1 MGLLMKEDMRMK
13 LIMLRSANTWK
24 PAILNFVW
32 IGMVVAL
39 LGLTP
44 GLSEA
49 AAHKNTD
56 KTVTRAVLDNGLRV
70 VIVRNPIAPV
80 VATVVNY
87 KVGSN
92 EAPRRFPGMAH
103 AQEHMMFRGNPGLS
117 AGQLA
122 DITAAMGG
130 MFDADTQQSVT
141 QYFFSIPSQYLD
153 IALRIEA
160 IRMSG
165 VIDSEK
171 LWQKERGAIEQEVAQ
186 DYSSP
191 EYIFY
196 TRLLAAMFKGTPY
209 AHDALGT
216 HASFEKT
223 TGAMLKKFYDTWYA
237 PNNATLIIVGDVQPK
252 YALKLIKTYFG
263 NIPAKKLPPRPDVR
277 LNPIKPETIRLKSDL
292 PYGLAIMAFRLPG
305 YDSPNYAASQV
316 LEDVLNSQRGDLYQL
331 SVEGK
336 VLNVDFNLDT
346 FSKAGLGYV
355 VAAFP
360 KDGRVD
366 EVLKNL
372 RTVLRHYVKDGVRSD
387 LVEAAKR
394 QELASAEFEK
404 NSVFGLSMA
413 WSQALGVEGRRSP
426 EDDLKAISRVSADDV
441 NRVARRYLDLDHAVV
456 AVLTPEASGKPASA
470 RNYTGKEKF
479 TLPQTRN
486 IVLPD
491 WASKALKRLSIPTSN
506 LNPVVKSLPN
516 GIKLIVQPESVSHTV
531 SIYGHVKN
539 NPYLQTPPGK
549 EGVDEVLDGLYGYGT
564 KTMSRKAYQKA
575 LDDIAA
581 NVSVGTD
588 FSLQVL
594 TGHFDRGVQ
603 LLADDLLHPAL
614 PDTAFKIVRGQVK
627 AIAAGKEQSPDV
639 LTHRTLKTALLPR
652 HDPALHWATPKTVA
666 ALTLKDVRNYYSTVI
681 RPDETVIVIIGNV
694 TPEKA
699 ASVINKYFGAWK
711 AVGKKPDLL
720 LPRVPSNA
728 PSTVNVPDT
737 SRIQDEVILA
747 ETLGITRSDPDYYA
761 LNLGNHVL
769 GGGFYATR
777 LYRDLREQTGLVYSV
792 GVDLEAGKTRST
804 FAVTYASDPSN
815 VSRARAIVERNL
827 KMMQTQLVSPIELRR
842 AKAMLLREIPLAE
855 SSLGSI
861 ARGYIHRSVLD
872 LPLDEP
878 SRAAKR
884 YMALTAQQVKS
895 AFVRQLRV
903 KSLVQVTEGPAPH

>member
-1 MGLLMKEDMRMK
+1 MRSIVLK
-13 LIMLRSANTWK
+13 SANGWK
-24 PAILNFVW
+24 MAILDFVW
-32 IGMVVAL
+32 LGIVVAI

-49 AAHKNTD
+49 GTRKNTD
-56 KTVTRAVLDNGLRV
+56 KTITRAVLANGLRV

-92 EAPRRFPGMAH
+92 EAPPGFPGMAH

-122 DITAAMGG
+122 NITAAMGG

-153 IALRIEA
+153 VALRIEA
-160 IRMSG
+160 IRMRG
-165 VIDSEK
+165 VLDSEK
-171 LWQKERGAIEQEVAQ
+171 LWRKERGAIEQEVAQ

-191 EYIFY
+191 EYVFY

-216 HASFEKT
+216 HASFEQT

-252 YALKLIKTYFG
+252 YALKLIKNYFG
-263 NIPAKKLPPRPDVR
+263 NIPAKKMPPRPEVR
-277 LNPIKPETIRLKSDL
+277 LNSIKPETIRLKSDL
-292 PYGLAIMAFRLPG
+292 PYGLAIMGFRLPG
-305 YDSPNYAASQV
+305 YDSPDYAASQV
-316 LEDVLNSQRGDLYQL
+316 LGDVLNSQRGDLYQL

-360 KDGRVD
+360 KGGRAD
-366 EVLKNL
+366 AVLKNL
-372 RTVLRHYVKDGVRSD
+372 RTVLDHYVRNGVRSD

-413 WSQALGVEGRRSP
+413 WSQALAIEGHRSP

-456 AVLTPEASGKPASA
+456 AVLTPEASGNPASA
-470 RNYTGKEKF
+470 RNYTGKENF
-479 TLPQTRN
+479 TLPQNRN
-486 IVLPD
+486 IVLPE
-491 WASKALKRLSIPTSN
+491 WASRALKRLTIPASK
-506 LNPVVKSLPN
+506 LNPVVKELPN
-516 GIKLIVQPESVSHTV
+516 GIKLIVQPESISHTV

-549 EGVDEVLDGLYGYGT
+549 EGVGEVLDGLYDYGT
-564 KTMSRKAYQKA
+564 TTLNRKAYQKA
-575 LDDIAA
+575 LDEIAA
-581 NVSVGTD
+581 TVSVGTD

-594 TGHFDRGVQ
+594 TDHFDRGVQ

-614 PDTAFKIVRGQVK
+614 PDSAFKIVRDQVK
-627 AIAAGKEQSPDV
+627 AVAAGREQSPDE
-639 LTHRTLKTALLPR
+639 LTHRALKTALFPR
-652 HDPALHWATPKTVA
+652 NDPTLHWATPDTVA
-666 ALTLKDVRNYYSTVI
+666 ALTLTNVRNYHSTI
-681 RPDETVIVIIGNV
+681 MRPDETIIVVIGNV

-699 ASVINKYFGAWK
+699 ASVINKYFGTWK
-711 AVGKKPDLL
+711 AVGVKPNLL
-720 LPRVPSNA
+720 LSPVPPNK
-728 PSTVNVPDT
+728 PSAVNVPDT

-777 LYRDLREQTGLVYSV
+777 LYRDLREQTGLVYTV
-792 GVDLEAGKTRST
+792 GVDLEAGKTRT
-804 FAVTYASDPSN
+804 TYAVTYASDPSN
-815 VSRARAIVERNL
+815 VTRARAIIERNL
-827 KMMQTQLVSPIELRR
+827 KMMKTQLVSPDELQR
-842 AKAMLLREIPLAE
+842 AKAMLLREIPLTE
-855 SSLGSI
+855 SSLGGI
-861 ARGYIHRSVLD
+861 ARGFIHRSVLD

-878 SRAAKR
+878 TRAAHR
-884 YMALTAQQVKS
+884 YIALTAQQVRS
-895 AFVRQLRV
+895 AFARRLRV
-903 KSLVQVTEGPAPH
+903 KGLVQVTEGPAPH

>member
-1 MGLLMKEDMRMK
+1 MKR
-13 LIMLRSANTWK
+13 ITLRSAK
-24 PAILNFVW
+24 GRKLAVLNLVW
-32 IGMVVAL
+32 LVGVVVIL

-49 AAHKNTD
+49 GTHKNTD
-56 KTVTRAVLDNGLRV
+56 KTVIRTVLDNGLRV

-92 EAPRRFPGMAH
+92 EAPRGFPGMAH

-141 QYFFSIPSQYLD
+141 QYFFNIPSQYLD
-153 IALRIEA
+153 VALHIEA
-160 IRMSG
+160 IRMRG
-165 VIDSEK
+165 VLDSEK
-171 LWQKERGAIEQEVAQ
+171 LWRKERGAIEQEVAR

-223 TGAMLKKFYDTWYA
+223 TGAMLKKFYTTWYA

-252 YALKLIKTYFG
+252 HALKLIRKYFG
-263 NIPAKKLPPRPDVR
+263 KIPAKKLPPRPEVR

-305 YDSPNYAASQV
+305 YDSPDYAASQV
-316 LEDVLNSQRGDLYQL
+316 LEDVLNSQRGNLYQL

-346 FSKAGLGYV
+346 FSKAGLGYA

-360 KDGRVD
+360 KDGRAD
-366 EVLKNL
+366 GVLKNL
-372 RTVLRHYVKDGVRSD
+372 RIVLDHYVKSGVRPD

-413 WSQALGVEGRRSP
+413 WSQALAVEGRRSP
-426 EDDLKAISRVSADDV
+426 EEDLKAISRVTADDV
-441 NRVARRYLDLDHAVV
+441 NRVARRYLNLDHAVV

-470 RNYTGKEKF
+470 QNYTGKEKF
-479 TLPQTRN
+479 ALPQNRN
-486 IVLPD
+486 IVLPE
-491 WASKALKRLSIPTSN
+491 WAARALKRLSVPASN
-506 LNPVVKSLPN
+506 LNPVVKELPN
-516 GIKLIVQPESVSHTV
+516 GIKLIVQPESISPTV
-531 SIYGHVKN
+531 SVYGRVKN

-549 EGVDEVLDGLYGYGT
+549 EGIGEVLDGLYDYGT
-564 KTMSRKAYQKA
+564 TTLNRTAYQKA
-575 LDDIAA
+575 LDEIAA
-581 NVSVGTD
+581 TVSVGTD

-594 TGHFDRGVQ
+594 TDHFDRGVQ

-614 PDTAFKIVRGQVK
+614 PDTAFRIVRDQVK
-627 AIAAGKEQSPDV
+627 AVAAGREQSPDE
-639 LTHRTLKTALLPR
+639 LTHRALKTALLPR
-652 HDPALHWATPKTVA
+652 NDPALHWATPKTVA
-666 ALTLKDVRNYYSTVI
+666 ALTLADVRDYHSKI
-681 RPDETVIVIIGNV
+681 MRPDETIIVVIGNV

-699 ASVINKYFGAWK
+699 ASVINKYFGTWK
-711 AVGKKPDLL
+711 AMGAKPNLL
-720 LPRVPSNA
+720 LSPVPPNK
-728 PSTVNVPDT
+728 PSTVHVPDT

-747 ETLGITRSDPDYYA
+747 ETLGITRKDPDYYA

-792 GVDLEAGKTRST
+792 GVDLDAGKTRT
-804 FAVTYASDPSN
+804 TYAVTYASDPSN
-815 VSRARAIVERNL
+815 VTRARAIIERNL
-827 KMMQTQLVSPIELRR
+827 KMMKTQLVSPDELQR
-842 AKAMLLREIPLAE
+842 AKAMLLREIPLTE

-861 ARGYIHRSVLD
+861 ARGFIHRSVFD

-878 SRAAKR
+878 TRAAHR
-884 YMALTAQQVKS
+884 YMALTAQQVRS
-895 AFVRQLRV
+895 AFARRLRV
-903 KSLVQVTEGPAPH
+903 KGLVQVTEGPAPH

>member
-1 MGLLMKEDMRMK
+1 MTMKCTMPKFAGGWKMAISKFVGL
-13 LIMLRSANTWK
+13 
-24 PAILNFVW
+24 
-32 IGMVVAL
+32 GMIVAFL
-39 LGLTP
+39 VLTP
-44 GLSEA
+44 KLSEA
-49 AAHKNTD
+49 GTHKKID
-56 KTVTRAVLDNGLRV
+56 KTVTRAVLSNGLHV
-70 VIVRNPIAPV
+70 IIVRNPIAPV

-92 EAPRRFPGMAH
+92 EAPHGFPGMAH

-122 DITAAMGG
+122 NITAAMGG

-141 QYFFSIPSQYLD
+141 QYFFNIPSQYLD
-153 IALRIEA
+153 VALRIEA

-165 VIDSEK
+165 VLDSEK
-171 LWQKERGAIEQEVAQ
+171 LWRKERGAIEQEVAR

-209 AHDALGT
+209 SHDALGT

-223 TGAMLKKFYDTWYA
+223 TGPMLKKFYDTWYA
-237 PNNATLIIVGDVQPK
+237 PNNATLIIVGDVHPQDV
-252 YALKLIKTYFG
+252 LKMIKKRFG
-263 NIPAKKLPPRPDVR
+263 NIPAKKLPPRPKIR
-277 LNPIKPETIRLKSDL
+277 LEPIKPETIQLKSDL
-292 PYGLAIMAFRLPG
+292 PYGLAIIAFRLPG
-305 YDSPNYAASQV
+305 YDSPDYAASQV
-316 LEDVLNSQRGDLYQL
+316 LGDVMNSHRGDLYQL
-331 SVEGK
+331 GVDGK
-336 VLNVDFNLDT
+336 VLSADFSLDT
-346 FSKAGLGYV
+346 FPRAGLGYA
-355 VAAFP
+355 VAAYP
-360 KDGRVD
+360 KDGRVNK
-366 EVLKNL
+366 VLKNL
-372 RTVLRHYVKDGVRSD
+372 RSVLGSYIKNGVPVD

-394 QELASAEFEK
+394 QELASAEFQK

-413 WSQALGVEGRRSP
+413 WSQALAVEGRRSP
-426 EDDLKAISRVSADDV
+426 EDDLEAISRVSAADV

-470 RNYTGKEKF
+470 QNNMGIEKVA
-479 TLPQTRN
+479 LPQNRN
-486 IVLPD
+486 VVLPE
-491 WASKALKRLSIPTSN
+491 WAKRALKRLSVPASK
-506 LNPVVKSLPN
+506 LSPVVKELPN
-516 GIKLIVQPESVSHTV
+516 GIKLIVQPESISHTV
-531 SIYGHVKN
+531 SVYGHVKN

-549 EGVDEVLDGLYGYGT
+549 EGVDEVLDGLYDYGT
-564 KTMSRKAYQKA
+564 QTMRRKAYQKA
-575 LDDIAA
+575 LDEIAA

-594 TGHFDRGVQ
+594 TDHFDRGVQ

-639 LTHRTLKTALLPR
+639 LTHRALKTALLPR
-652 HDPALHWATPKTVA
+652 HDPALHWATPKTVG
-666 ALTLKDVRNYYSTVI
+666 ALTLKDVRKYYSAVI
-681 RPDETVIVIIGNV
+681 RPDETVIVVIGNV

-711 AVGKKPDLL
+711 AVGKKPNLL

-737 SRIQDEVILA
+737 SRIQDEIILA

-777 LYRDLREQTGLVYSV
+777 LYRDLREQTGLVYTV

-815 VSRARAIVERNL
+815 VSRARAIVEHNL
-827 KMMQTQLVSPIELRR
+827 KMMQTQLVSPIELQR

-895 AFVRQLRV
+895 AFARRLRV
-903 KSLVQVTEGPAPH
+903 KNLVQVTEGPAPH

>member
-1 MGLLMKEDMRMK
+1 MKF
-13 LIMLRSANTWK
+13 ITLRSADGWK
-24 PAILNFVW
+24 MAIFNVVW
-32 IGMVVAL
+32 LAIVAGL
-39 LGLTP
+39 LSLSP
-44 GLSEA
+44 GLSYA
-49 AAHKNTD
+49 GTHKKID
-56 KTVTRAVLDNGLRV
+56 KTVTRAVLANGLRV

-92 EAPRRFPGMAH
+92 EAPHGFPGMAH

-122 DITAAMGG
+122 NITASMGG

-153 IALRIEA
+153 VVLRIEA

-165 VIDSEK
+165 VLDSEK
-171 LWQKERGAIEQEVAQ
+171 LWRKERGAIEQEVAR

-191 EYIFY
+191 EYILY
-196 TRLLAAMFKGTPY
+196 TRLLSAMFKGTPY

-216 HASFEKT
+216 HASFQKT
-223 TGAMLKKFYDTWYA
+223 TGVMLKKFYDTWYA
-237 PNNATLIIVGDVQPK
+237 PNNATLIIVGDVHPK
-252 YALKLIKTYFG
+252 DALKLIKKRFG
-263 NIPAKKLPPRPDVR
+263 NIPAKKLPPRPKIR
-277 LNPIKPETIRLKSDL
+277 LEPIKPETIRLKSDL
-292 PYGLAIMAFRLPG
+292 PYGLAFIAFRLPG
-305 YDSPNYAASQV
+305 YGSPDYAASQV
-316 LEDVLNSQRGDLYQL
+316 LADVMNSHRGDLYQL
-331 SVEGK
+331 GVEGK
-336 VLNVDFNLDT
+336 VLSADFSLDT
-346 FSKAGLGYV
+346 FSRAGLGYA
-355 VAAFP
+355 VAAYP
-360 KDGRVD
+360 KDGRIN

-372 RTVLRHYVKDGVRSD
+372 RSVLASYAKNGVPAD
-387 LVEAAKR
+387 LVAAAKR
-394 QELASAEFEK
+394 QELASAEFQK

-413 WSQALGVEGRRSP
+413 WSQALAVEGRRSP

-441 NRVARRYLDLDHAVV
+441 NRVARRYLDLDHALV
-456 AVLTPEASGKPASA
+456 AVLSPESSGKPASGQ
-470 RNYTGKEKF
+470 NNMGIEKVA
-479 TLPQTRN
+479 LPQNRN
-486 IVLPD
+486 VVLPE
-491 WASKALKRLSIPTSN
+491 WAQRALKRLSVPASK
-506 LNPVVKSLPN
+506 LNPVIKELPN
-516 GIKLIVQPESVSHTV
+516 GIKLIVQPESISHTV
-531 SIYGHVKN
+531 SVYGHVKN

-549 EGVDEVLDGLYGYGT
+549 EGVDEVLDGLYEYGT

-594 TGHFDRGVQ
+594 TDHFARGVQ

-614 PDTAFKIVRGQVK
+614 PDTAFKIVRDQIK

-639 LTHRTLKTALLPR
+639 LTHRAMKTALLPV
-652 HDPALHWATPKTVA
+652 HDPALRWATPKTLA
-666 ALTLKDVRNYYSTVI
+666 ALTLKDVQNYYSAVI
-681 RPDETVIVIIGNV
+681 RPDETVIVVIGNV
-694 TPEKA
+694 TPDKA
-699 ASVINKYFGAWK
+699 ASVINNYFGAWR
-711 AVGKKPDLL
+711 AVGKKPSLL
-720 LPRVPSNA
+720 LDKVPSNA
-728 PSTVNVPDT
+728 PSTVNIPDS

-792 GVDLEAGKTRST
+792 GVDLKAGKTRSI
-804 FAVTYASDPSN
+804 FAVAYASDPSN
-815 VSRARAIVERNL
+815 VSRARTIVEFNL
-827 KMMQTQLVSPIELRR
+827 KMMQTQLVSPVELRR

-855 SSLGSI
+855 SSLESI

-895 AFVRQLRV
+895 AFARRLRV
-903 KSLVQVTEGPAPH
+903 KGLVQVTEGPAPH

>member
-1 MGLLMKEDMRMK
+1 MK
-13 LIMLRSANTWK
+13 LDLLRSANGRK
-24 PAILNFVW
+24 MAILNFVCL
-32 IGMVVAL
+32 GMIVAL

-44 GLSEA
+44 GLSKA
-49 AAHKNTD
+49 DTHNNTG
-56 KTVTRAVLDNGLRV
+56 KTLTRAVLDNGLRV

-80 VATVVNY
+80 VTTVVNY
-87 KVGSN
+87 RVGSN
-92 EAPRRFPGMAH
+92 EAPFGFPGMAH

-122 DITAAMGG
+122 NITAAMGG

-153 IALRIEA
+153 VALRIEA

-165 VIDSEK
+165 VLDSEK
-171 LWQKERGAIEQEVAQ
+171 LWRTERGAIEQEVAQ

-191 EYIFY
+191 EYVFY
-196 TRLLAAMFKGTPY
+196 TRLLAAMFRGTPY

-216 HASFEKT
+216 HASFERT
-223 TGAMLKKFYDTWYA
+223 TGAMLKKFYYTWYA
-237 PNNATLIIVGDVQPK
+237 PNNATLIVVGDVQPK
-252 YALKLIKTYFG
+252 YALELIKNYFG
-263 NIPAKKLPPRPDVR
+263 NIPAKKLPGRPEVR

-305 YDSPNYAASQV
+305 YDSPDYAASQV
-316 LEDVLNSQRGDLYQL
+316 LGDVLNSHRGDLYQL
-331 SVEGK
+331 GVEGK

-346 FSKAGLGYV
+346 FSKAGLGYA

-360 KDGRVD
+360 KDGHAD

-372 RTVLRHYVKDGVRSD
+372 RNVLGEYVKNGVLSD

-394 QELASAEFEK
+394 QELASAEFQK

-413 WSQALGVEGRRSP
+413 WSQALAVEGRQSP
-426 EDDLKAISRVSADDV
+426 QDDIAAISRVTAADV
-441 NRVARRYLDLDHAVV
+441 NRVARRYLSLDHAVV

-470 RNYTGKEKF
+470 QNYTGKEKLA
-479 TLPQTRN
+479 LPQNRN
-486 IVLPD
+486 IVLPE
-491 WASKALKRLSIPTSN
+491 WASRALRRLSIPASK
-506 LNPVVKSLPN
+506 LNPVVKELPN
-516 GIKLIVQPESVSHTV
+516 GIKLIVQPESISHTV

-549 EGVDEVLDGLYGYGT
+549 EGIDEVLDGLYDYGT
-564 KTMSRKAYQKA
+564 MTMNRKVYQKA

-581 NVSVGTD
+581 SVSVGTD

-594 TGHFDRGVQ
+594 TAHFDRGVQ

-614 PDTAFKIVRGQVK
+614 PDTAFKIVRDQVK
-627 AIAAGKEQSPDV
+627 AIAAGREQSPDE
-639 LTHRTLKTALLPR
+639 LTHRALKTALLPR
-652 HDPALHWATPKTVA
+652 NDPALHWATPDTVA
-666 ALTLKDVRNYYSTVI
+666 ALSLADVRNYHSTVM
-681 RPDETVIVIIGNV
+681 RPDETIIVVIGNV

-699 ASVINKYFGAWK
+699 ASVINKYFGAWN
-711 AVGKKPDLL
+711 AVGPKPNLL
-720 LPRVPSNA
+720 LSPVPPNK
-728 PSTVNVPDT
+728 PSTVDVPDT

-777 LYRDLREQTGLVYSV
+777 LYRDLREQTGLVYTV
-792 GVDLEAGKTRST
+792 GVDLEAGKTRT
-804 FAVTYASDPSN
+804 TYAVSYASDPSN
-815 VSRARAIVERNL
+815 VTRARAIIERNL
-827 KMMQTQLVSPIELRR
+827 KIMQTQLVSPDELQQ
-842 AKAMLLREIPLAE
+842 AKAMLLREIPLTE

-861 ARGYIHRSVLD
+861 ARGFIHRSVLD

-878 SRAAKR
+878 TRAAHR
-884 YMALTAQQVKS
+884 YIAMTARQVRS
-895 AFVRQLRV
+895 AFARRLRING
-903 KSLVQVTEGPAPH
+903 LVQVTEGPVPH